1 MYKRQIYELTKE
13 DILKIEKIKSEK
25 YATKDWIYGQSPK
38 CTFILDEERDY
49 TVEIDNGRIE
59 KINMVGKSKLD
70 SLIGLYFEYE
80 EIKNKIAEL
89 NIKDDY
95 AQKFIEI

>member
-1 MYKRQIYELTKE
+1 
-13 DILKIEKIKSEK
+13 
-25 YATKDWIYGQSPK
+25 
-38 CTFILDEERDY
+38 
-49 TVEIDNGRIE
+49 
-59 KINMVGKSKLD
+59 MVAKSKLD

>member
-1 MYKRQIYELTKE
+1 MG
-13 DILKIEKIKSEK
+13 D
-25 YATKDWIYGQSPK
+25 
-38 CTFILDEERDY
+38 
-49 TVEIDNGRIE
+49 DN
-59 KINMVGKSKLD
+59 KFD

-95 AQKFIEI
+95 AKKLIEI